1 MRRALPLGH
10 AAFGRV
16 QPCPCAAEEGEQ
28 QRQGRLQRYS
38 NLGPLTRLTFD
49 ALDPARSAPF
59 AAATDAA
66 RAFAREARG
75 WLVLWGASGSGKTA
89 LAAAMANERI
99 ARGAPALYVVVP
111 DLLDHLRAAY
121 GSDAEIPFPR
131 LFQQVRDAPFLILDD
146 LDAGNPTAWA
156 QEKFFQLINH
166 RFNGQLPTVL
176 LTLTPPRKLPER
188 LCSRLDGPDLVR
200 TLCLDA
206 DAGGAYKQIGGMTR
220 ARLERFSFD
229 RFHPEAD
236 GATEAEARNLARALE
251 TARQWSRRPKGW
263 LTFTGGNGCGKTHLA
278 GAIVRERLAAGDS
291 VSFAV
296 VPDLLDHLR
305 ASFNPQSPTTYDEL
319 FDEIRAAP
327 LLLLDDL
334 GAHSTSPWAEEKLY
348 QIFSY
353 RYIQALPTLVTTNL
367 NPEDLPARLASR
379 LLDPDQAVFFVVDAP
394 DYRARTRPRAQPH
407 PAAAPAARR
416 TGGRRRHRE

>member
-10 AAFGRV
+10 AEFGRV

-66 RAFAREARG
+66 RAFVRDARG

-188 LCSRLDGPDLVR
+188 LRSRLDGPGSRPHALPRRGRGRRLQADR
-200 TLCLDA
+200 GDDA
-206 DAGGAYKQIGGMTR
+206 RPPGALQLRSLPPRGRRRDPGGGA
-220 ARLERFSFD
+220 
-229 RFHPEAD
+229 
-236 GATEAEARNLARALE
+236 
-251 TARQWSRRPKGW
+251 
-263 LTFTGGNGCGKTHLA
+263 
-278 GAIVRERLAAGDS
+278 
-291 VSFAV
+291 
-296 VPDLLDHLR
+296 
-305 ASFNPQSPTTYDEL
+305 QS
-319 FDEIRAAP
+319 
-327 LLLLDDL
+327 
-334 GAHSTSPWAEEKLY
+334 
-348 QIFSY
+348 
-353 RYIQALPTLVTTNL
+353 
-367 NPEDLPARLASR
+367 
-379 LLDPDQAVFFVVDAP
+379 
-394 DYRARTRPRAQPH
+394 RPRAGDGSAVEPSPEGLAHLHGRQRLRQD
-407 PAAAPAARR
+407 AS
-416 TGGRRRHRE
+416 GGGDRA